1 MNLGAWQRASI
12 PSMVAIFKISI
23 IFPTFWGE
31 KRARGRGEAGP
42 RPDLRICL
50 EYGLGLIGKQPRTD

>member
-12 PSMVAIFKISI
+12 LYMVVIFKISV

-50 EYGLGLIGKQPRTD
+50 EGAWVA